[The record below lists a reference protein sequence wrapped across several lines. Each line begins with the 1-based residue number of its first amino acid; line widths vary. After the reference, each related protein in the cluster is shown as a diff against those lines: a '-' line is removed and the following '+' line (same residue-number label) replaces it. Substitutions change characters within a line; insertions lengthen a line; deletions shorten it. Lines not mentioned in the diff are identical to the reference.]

1 MSKNSEGG
9 RKSKTEKISVTLS
22 PAQLAEW
29 ENEIEEDDWNNRS
42 QYVRAQVESGRK
54 QLTKLHPSD
63 SPRDS
68 GIEQE
73 ILDSIPEKAEV
84 EASSEVD
91 PPTRDE
97 LIEEVLEPIQQQILE
112 EIDALQTAD
121 QIEHSAVH
129 GGYVKK

>member
-1 MSKNSEGG
+1 MSKNSDGG
-9 RKSKTEKISVTLS
+9 RKAKTEKISVTLS

-54 QLTKLHPSD
+54 QFAKLHPSD
-63 SPRDS
+63 SPQDS

-84 EASSEVD
+84 EASSEVE

-121 QIEHSAVH
+121 QIEHSAVY